1 MDFNSDERMVD
12 LKHRPRTRC
21 CSLKSGTTS
30 TRNRSTISY
39 HHPVCLY
46 MLGRWVIQTSFHSFS
61 FSSFPCSGGGGGGEG
76 GGGGITPSML
86 TNTMHLNVMAG
97 GSYAE

>member
-76 GGGGITPSML
+76 GGGGYNAQYVNKYNAL
-86 TNTMHLNVMAG
+86 ECNGRWVLC
-97 GSYAE
+97 